1 MRNAAR
7 RTSIRLRQ
15 GTSISPRRY
24 HFTHHNGGNYG
35 SRRTSLAARRS
46 NPDHH
51 FALSLLAL
59 SLRMQLE
66 PIRAESPGRTSSV
79 YHPVD
84 DSKGTSSGRARE
96 PQANQRCN

>member
-59 SLRMQLE
+59 
-66 PIRAESPGRTSSV
+66 
-79 YHPVD
+79 
-84 DSKGTSSGRARE
+84 
-96 PQANQRCN
+96 